1 MELYFKTSL
10 KLYERQYFVN
20 TLESGVD
27 IPTRNLLRVR
37 VCACVRACVRACV
50 CVCVKMQLN

>member
-10 KLYERQYFVN
+10 KLYERQYFVY

-27 IPTRNLLRVR
+27 VPTRNLLRVR
-37 VCACVRACVRACV
+37 ACVRACVRVCV
-50 CVCVKMQLN
+50 CVCVCENAT